1 MTMQY
6 ELIPEVGEASSNR
19 GKEDAM
25 APHNDIFACVIRQY
39 GTGLFRSCIL
49 WQGKDAICL
58 SEHAD
63 ERSANETLHRF
74 LEAFREKDMTSLEE
88 ISLLATSLTEAT
100 MEPPA
105 AYLPK

>member
-1 MTMQY
+1 MQD
-6 ELIPEVGEASSNR
+6 EIIPEVGEASSNR

-25 APHNDIFACVIRQY
+25 APHDEIFACVIRQY

-49 WQGKDAICL
+49 WQGKDTICL
-58 SEHAD
+58 SEHMD

-88 ISLLATSLTEAT
+88 VSLFATSFTAPP

-105 AYLPK
+105 A